1 MQEVP
6 AGRRKVMF
14 ADGTPPKI
22 TDIAPPHMD
31 HLVEFEAK
39 YHAGIRSVR

>member
-1 MQEVP
+1 MQDIP
-6 AGRRKVMF
+6 AGQRKVMF

-22 TDIAPPHMD
+22 TPIAPPHMD

-39 YHAGIRSVR
+39 YRSGIRTVR